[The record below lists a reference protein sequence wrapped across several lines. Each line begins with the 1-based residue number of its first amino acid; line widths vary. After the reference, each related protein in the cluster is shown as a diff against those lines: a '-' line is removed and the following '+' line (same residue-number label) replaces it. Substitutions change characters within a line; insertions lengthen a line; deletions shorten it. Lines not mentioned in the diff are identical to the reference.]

1 MDHNHIMTRKKQPL
15 TPDQVRAQFRA
26 RGQSFKEWALEHGWD
41 HKAVS
46 RVLTGCEKGYRGR
59 SHEIAVALGLKL
71 PADESSAADADSNMQ
86 SRKVA

>member
-1 MDHNHIMTRKKQPL
+1 MKHPTKPL
-15 TPDQVRAQFRA
+15 TPDQVRAKFRA
-26 RGQSFKEWALEHGWD
+26 HGWSFKEWALEHGWD

-71 PADESSAADADSNMQ
+71 PADQSSDFDAEGNTQ
-86 SRKVA
+86 PKAVA